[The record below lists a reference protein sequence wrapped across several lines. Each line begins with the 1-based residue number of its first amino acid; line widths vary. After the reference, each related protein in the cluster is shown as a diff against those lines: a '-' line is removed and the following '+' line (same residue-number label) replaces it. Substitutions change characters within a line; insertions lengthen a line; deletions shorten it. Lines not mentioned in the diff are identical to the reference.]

1 MKVSPRLFLAAFV
14 AAAIGAAAPVQGQ
27 APAQPPAA
35 PSANPISDGSRMMFQ
50 IVSGFVTKS
59 AEKAPEELY
68 AFKPTPEV
76 RTFGQL
82 VGHTADSAYFICASA
97 MGEKPPVEG
106 IEKTKTTK
114 ADLVKALTDSVAY
127 CQKAY
132 GGLTDATAGEQ
143 LPFFHGKLAR
153 VTILDFSTAH
163 LYEHYGNMV
172 TYMRLKGI
180 VPASS
185 EKQPAGN

>member
-1 MKVSPRLFLAAFV
+1 VKVSPRLFLAAFV
-14 AAAIGAAAPVQGQ
+14 AAAIAAAAPAQAQ
-27 APAQPPAA
+27 APAQAPA
-35 PSANPISDGSRMMFQ
+35 SGNPISDGSRLMFQ
-50 IVSGFVTKS
+50 VVSGFVTKS
-59 AEKAPEELY
+59 AEKAPKELY
-68 AFKPTPEV
+68 AFRPTPEV

-82 VGHTADSAYFICASA
+82 IGHAADAAYLICASA

-114 ADLVKALTDSVAY
+114 AELVKALTDSIAY

-143 LPFFHGKLAR
+143 LPFFHGKMAR
-153 VTILDFSTAH
+153 VSILDFSTAH